1 MDVVNILRDLVKFNT
16 IKDKENKKILDYI
29 ENYLLKLGFNTKY
42 KDKYL
47 IMEYGKNIKFG
58 FIGHSDTVEYIDG
71 WNSDPFTLTKKDN
84 ILYGLGACDMKG
96 GIAAFLSAISD
107 IDLKNLKYGIRVYIT
122 YDEEI
127 GFTGIKEIVEKK
139 EIFPEY
145 VLVGEPTENK
155 EMIGCKGLFAI
166 KLYTK
171 GIKVHS
177 STPDKGISANTS
189 MIRLL
194 CELEDFYNEKIRNI
208 KNNKYEISNTTMNI
222 GLLNGGSAINSVAAE
237 CMSYIDFRTIS
248 NKHVIMLKEKLDE
261 LCKKYDGYYIV
272 DIDVNTFYN
281 EISNIKKAYTAGFMT
296 EASFI
301 NNCKKIIL
309 GPGPMTAHEINEH
322 VDINSL
328 LKCKEQYKNLIE
340 KICN

>member
-1 MDVVNILRDLVKFNT
+1 MEEKILKDLVGFNT
-16 IKDKENKKILDYI
+16 IKDSQNKEILDYI
-29 ENYLLKLGFNTKY
+29 QSYLENLEFTVEKRK
-42 KDKYL
+42 KYL
-47 IMEYGKNIKFG
+47 VMSYGKNPKLG

-71 WNSDPFTLTKKDN
+71 WDSDPFILTKKGN
-84 ILYGLGACDMKG
+84 NLYGLGACDMKG
-96 GIAAFLSAISD
+96 GIAAFLSALSD
-107 IDLKNLKYGIRVYIT
+107 IDLKKLKYGIKVIIT

>member
-42 KDKYL
+42 KNKYL
-47 IMEYGKNIKFG
+47 IMEYGKNVKFG

-71 WNSDPFTLTKKDN
+71 WNSDPFILTKKDN
-84 ILYGLGACDMKG
+84 NLYGLGACDMKG

-222 GLLNGGSAINSVAAE
+222 GLLNGGSAINSVSAS

-248 NKHVIMLKEKLDE
+248 NEHVELLKIKLDE
-261 LCKKYDGYYIV
+261 LCKKYDAKYEI
-272 DIDVNTFYN
+272 DIDVKTFYN
-281 EISNIKKAYTAGFMT
+281 DVHFLDKTYTAGFMT
-296 EASFI
+296 EASFVED
-301 NNCKKIIL
+301 CKRIIL
-309 GPGPMTAHEINEH
+309 GVGPMTAHEINEY
-322 VDINSL
+322 VNLESL
-328 LKCKEQYKNLIE
+328 KKCKQQYKKIIE
-340 KICN
+340 KLCN

>member
-1 MDVVNILRDLVKFNT
+1 MDIVNILRDLVKFNT

-29 ENYLLKLGFNTKY
+29 ENYLINLGFNTKY
-42 KDKYL
+42 KNKYL

-71 WNSDPFTLTKKDN
+71 WNTDPFLLTKIDN
-84 ILYGLGACDMKG
+84 NLYGLGACDMKG

-107 IDLKNLKYGIRVYIT
+107 IDLKKLKYGIRVYIT

-127 GFTGIKEIVEKK
+127 GFTGIKEIVRKK

-177 STPDKGISANTS
+177 STPDKGISANTN

-194 CELEDFYNEKIRNI
+194 CELEDFYNDKIRNI
-208 KNNKYEISNTTMNI
+208 KDDKYEISNTTMNI

-248 NKHVIMLKEKLDE
+248 NNHVTMLKEKLDE

-281 EISNIKKAYTAGFMT
+281 EICNIKNGYTAGFMT

-301 NNCKKIIL
+301 DNCKRIIL

-328 LKCKEQYKNLIE
+328 LKCKEQYKDLID

>member
-42 KDKYL
+42 KNKYL

-71 WNSDPFTLTKKDN
+71 WNSDPFILTKKDN
-84 ILYGLGACDMKG
+84 NLYGLGACDMKG

-127 GFTGIKEIVEKK
+127 GFTGIKEIVD
-139 EIFPEY
+139 
-145 VLVGEPTENK
+145 K

>member
-42 KDKYL
+42 KNKYL

-71 WNSDPFTLTKKDN
+71 WNSDPFILTKKDN
-84 ILYGLGACDMKG
+84 NLYGLGACDMKG

-177 STPDKGISANTS
+177 STPDKGIRAKTS
-189 MIRLL
+189 IIRLL

>member
-42 KDKYL
+42 KNKYL

-71 WNSDPFTLTKKDN
+71 WNSDPFILTKKDN
-84 ILYGLGACDMKG
+84 NLYGLGACDMKG

-127 GFTGIKEIVEKK
+127 GFTGIKEIIKKK

>member
-42 KDKYL
+42 KNKYL

-71 WNSDPFTLTKKDN
+71 WNSDPFILTKKDN
-84 ILYGLGACDMKG
+84 NLYGLGACDMKG
-96 GIAAFLSAISD
+96 GIAAFLSAISG

-281 EISNIKKAYTAGFMT
+281 EICNIKKAYTAGFMT

-301 NNCKKIIL
+301 DKCKRIIL
-309 GPGPMTAHEINEH
+309 GPGPMTAHEINEY

-328 LKCKEQYKNLIE
+328 LKCKEQYKNLIV

>member
-42 KDKYL
+42 KNKYL

-71 WNSDPFTLTKKDN
+71 WNSDPFILTKKDN
-84 ILYGLGACDMKG
+84 NLYGLGACDMKG

-107 IDLKNLKYGIRVYIT
+107 IDLKKLKYGIRVYIT

-171 GIKVHS
+171 GVKVHS

-248 NKHVIMLKEKLDE
+248 NKHVIMLKEKLDK
-261 LCKKYDGYYIV
+261 LCKKYNGYYIV

>member
-42 KDKYL
+42 KNKYL

>member
-29 ENYLLKLGFNTKY
+29 ENYLINLGFNTKY
-42 KDKYL
+42 KNKYL
-47 IMEYGKNIKFG
+47 IMEYGKSIKFG

-71 WNSDPFTLTKKDN
+71 WNTDPFLLTKIDN
-84 ILYGLGACDMKG
+84 NLYGLGACDMKG

-107 IDLKNLKYGIRVYIT
+107 IDLKKLKYGIRVYIT

-127 GFTGIKEIVEKK
+127 GFTGIKEIVRKK

-177 STPDKGISANTS
+177 STPDKGISANTN

-194 CELEDFYNEKIRNI
+194 CELEDFYNDKIRNI
-208 KNNKYEISNTTMNI
+208 KDNKYEVSNTTMNI

-248 NKHVIMLKEKLDE
+248 NNHVTMLKEKLDE

-281 EISNIKKAYTAGFMT
+281 EICNIKNGYTAGFMT

-301 NNCKKIIL
+301 DNCKRIIL

-328 LKCKEQYKNLIE
+328 LKCKEQYKDLID

>member
-1 MDVVNILRDLVKFNT
+1 
-16 IKDKENKKILDYI
+16 
-29 ENYLLKLGFNTKY
+29 
-42 KDKYL
+42 
-47 IMEYGKNIKFG
+47 
-58 FIGHSDTVEYIDG
+58 
-71 WNSDPFTLTKKDN
+71 
-84 ILYGLGACDMKG
+84 
-96 GIAAFLSAISD
+96 
-107 IDLKNLKYGIRVYIT
+107 
-122 YDEEI
+122 
-127 GFTGIKEIVEKK
+127 
-139 EIFPEY
+139 
-145 VLVGEPTENK
+145 
-155 EMIGCKGLFAI
+155 
-166 KLYTK
+166 
-171 GIKVHS
+171 
-177 STPDKGISANTS
+177 
-189 MIRLL
+189 
-194 CELEDFYNEKIRNI
+194 
-208 KNNKYEISNTTMNI
+208 
-222 GLLNGGSAINSVAAE
+222 
-237 CMSYIDFRTIS
+237 MSYIDFRTIS

>member
-42 KDKYL
+42 KNKYL

-71 WNSDPFTLTKKDN
+71 WNSDPFILTKKDN
-84 ILYGLGACDMKG
+84 NLYGLGACDMKG

-281 EISNIKKAYTAGFMT
+281 EISNIKKDYTAGFMT

>member
-42 KDKYL
+42 KNKYL

-71 WNSDPFTLTKKDN
+71 WNSDPFTLTKKGN
-84 ILYGLGACDMKG
+84 NLYGLGACDMKG

-309 GPGPMTAHEINEH
+309 GPGPMTAHEINEY

>member
-29 ENYLLKLGFNTKY
+29 ENYLINLGFNTKY
-42 KDKYL
+42 KNKYL

-71 WNSDPFTLTKKDN
+71 WNTDPFLLTKIDN
-84 ILYGLGACDMKG
+84 NLYGLGACDMKG

-107 IDLKNLKYGIRVYIT
+107 IDLKKLKYGIRVYIT

-127 GFTGIKEIVEKK
+127 GFTGIKEIVRKK

-177 STPDKGISANTS
+177 STPDKGISANTN

-194 CELEDFYNEKIRNI
+194 CELEDFYNDKIRNI
-208 KNNKYEISNTTMNI
+208 KDDKYEISNTTMNI

-248 NKHVIMLKEKLDE
+248 NNHVTMLKEKLDE

-281 EISNIKKAYTAGFMT
+281 EICNIKNGYTAGFMT

-301 NNCKKIIL
+301 DNCKRIIL

-328 LKCKEQYKNLIE
+328 LKCKEQYKDLID

>member
-42 KDKYL
+42 KNKYL

-71 WNSDPFTLTKKDN
+71 WNTDPFLLTKIDN
-84 ILYGLGACDMKG
+84 NLYGLGACDMKG

-171 GIKVHS
+171 GVKVHS

-208 KNNKYEISNTTMNI
+208 KDDKYEISNTTMNI

-301 NNCKKIIL
+301 DNCKRIIL

-328 LKCKEQYKNLIE
+328 LKCKEQYKDLID